1 MSAIRNRR
9 ASRGV
14 ALAMVIMFAAIVSAL
29 SVLTLTSSMTTYDA
43 SRSRLESTKA
53 FYVAEGGMDYVLG
66 QLLSDPYWP
75 ARSTTFFP
83 TVDADGSFE
92 SNFTAFGTH
101 GGEFQVKATYVVQNA
116 LPSTWTG
123 TGFPSGFVP
132 FTPVVF
138 TTRATSKPAFSQ
150 IQFTVTGRFD
160 GKLRWVKAGIKYK
173 TTLYGGA
180 IVSDAAPVA
189 GTGSGKTLA
198 INNDAVVFDTTATY
212 VYGGIEANATT
223 YVAGTTT
230 PLTTANVASKF
241 AGWSGTLT
249 TGLAGTSKEIPDYTA
264 PGSAT
269 QLFDFGRF
277 RAAAAAGAGAIYN
290 NLAAFA
296 TAMNA
301 ANTLGTPLE
310 GIIYV
315 NVDPAVEG
323 ASPKLSNTAGA
334 GVTLI
339 AGGINIHGTLVF
351 HFINPPDNFYKVFGE
366 TPLHINAGANDGTFN
381 PSDPTTFKTGYP
393 PTLSAAKDPTKV
405 DITAAGYANF
415 LPGDDMPAL
424 MFDNGT
430 VDIHQECNICGV
442 VYTPTYMEVEN
453 KHNARQ
459 YFNGSIITG
468 GGIYWETGSSP
479 GVQVLN
485 FDQATVDSL
494 ATFDLRGTSPTIATY
509 SAGK

>member
-1 MSAIRNRR
+1 VLVVMLTFS
-9 ASRGV
+9 
-14 ALAMVIMFAAIVSAL
+14 AMVAGL
-29 SVLTLTSSMTTYDA
+29 CVLTLSSSKSTYDA
-43 SRSRLESTKA
+43 SRSRLDSTKA
-53 FYVAEGGMDYVLG
+53 FYVSEGGMDYVLG
-66 QLLSDPYWP
+66 QLLTDPYWP

-92 SNFTAFGTH
+92 SAFTPMGSH

-116 LPSTWTG
+116 VPSTWTG

-132 FTPVVF
+132 FTPITF
-138 TTRATSKPAFSQ
+138 TNRATSKPAFSQ
-150 IQFTVTGRFD
+150 IQFTVTGRYN
-160 GKLRWVKAGIKYK
+160 GRMRWVKAGIRYR

-198 INNDAVVFDTTATY
+198 INNDAIVFDTTATY
-212 VYGGIEANATT
+212 VYGGIQSNDTP
-223 YVAGTTT
+223 YVASTTT
-230 PLTTANVASKF
+230 PLTNANASTKF
-241 AGWSGTLT
+241 AGWSGTVT
-249 TGLAGTSKEIPDYTA
+249 SGLYGTSKEIPDYTA

-277 RAAAAAGAGAIYN
+277 KAAAVAGAGAVYA
-290 NLAAFA
+290 NLTAFA
-296 TAMNA
+296 TAVRA
-301 ANTLGTPLE
+301 ANTAGTPLQ

-323 ASPKLSNTAGA
+323 GSPKLDTSTSGTGCGA
-334 GVTLI
+334 
-339 AGGINIHGTLVF
+339 AGINIQGTLVF

-366 TPLHINAGANDGTFN
+366 APLHINAGANDGTFN

-393 PTLSAAKDPTKV
+393 PVLPSSKDPTKV
-405 DITAAGYANF
+405 DITGAGYPNF

-442 VYTPTYMEVEN
+442 VYTPSYMEVEN

-459 YFNGSIITG
+459 YFDGSIITG

-485 FDQATVDSL
+485 FDSNTVDSL
-494 ATFDLRGTSPTIATY
+494 ATFDLRGQSPTIATY